1 MRGHEVHNQD
11 EGQGVDDLEGH
22 VCHGLGQVVGL
33 HAVPVVKVFPLEG
46 VHLQGEGHHSR
57 HHGREHGEQ
66 HAEEEHGAVVEH
78 LTGLVPNVPI

>member
-1 MRGHEVHNQD
+1 MRGHEVHDQD
-11 EGQGVDDLEGH
+11 EGQRVDDLEGH
-22 VCHGLGQVVGL
+22 VRHGLGQVVGL
-33 HAVPVVKVFPLEG
+33 HAVPIVEVFPLEG